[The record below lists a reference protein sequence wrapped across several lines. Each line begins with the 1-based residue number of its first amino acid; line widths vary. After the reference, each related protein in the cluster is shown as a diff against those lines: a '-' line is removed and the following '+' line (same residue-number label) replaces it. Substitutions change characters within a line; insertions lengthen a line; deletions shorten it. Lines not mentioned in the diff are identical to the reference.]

1 MMEHIQNKLAIF
13 CTYMVDFC
21 GPSHIFE
28 FQYPIIHL
36 CTYIVLALFSHYPV
50 PLMFDLDGLEYF
62 SSGKPLHKD
71 GQILNVGSITG
82 TYSEKNKE
90 RPQTLYKHVFNATYP
105 SMAFVGIA
113 LTDLP
118 FLCCDLQVRW
128 VFSVWTGFTDLP
140 SAEEMIT
147 DSEADYKSWRMLGL
161 SHSHYTHLLSDRK
174 WEYFRELA
182 AKGASKQ
189 PECVVKKLH
198 DAIYHYKT
206 TNGKGY
212 KRYQFAVTG
221 YSSFLE
227 LSEHKGKV
235 ILISSREPEQ
245 GRSTGD

>member
-1 MMEHIQNKLAIF
+1 
-13 CTYMVDFC
+13 
-21 GPSHIFE
+21 
-28 FQYPIIHL
+28 
-36 CTYIVLALFSHYPV
+36 
-50 PLMFDLDGLEYF
+50 MFDLDGLEYF

-71 GQILNVGSITG
+71 GQILNVGSIAG
-82 TYSEKNKE
+82 SYSEKNKE
-90 RPQTLYKHVFNATYP
+90 RPQTLYKHVFNATCP

-140 SAEEMIT
+140 SVGEMIA
-147 DSEADYKSWRMLGL
+147 DSDADYKSWRMLGL

-174 WEYFRELA
+174 WEYLRELA
-182 AKGASKQ
+182 AQGASKP

-221 YSSFLE
+221 HSSFLE
-227 LSEHKGKV
+227 LPEHKGKV